1 MSSYWVLAV
10 RIITFFFSIICRLAR
25 VRFRVVMF
33 CLGGSGT
40 CGSGCRLIF
49 CASSS

>member
-25 VRFRVVMF
+25 VRFRVVRF

-40 CGSGCRLIF
+40 CGSGCRLTF